1 MKNYTNELNKS
12 PVNNENINI
21 NESIIYDIKQL
32 LKKYRERNR
41 EKKEE
46 KEYNEKIISY
56 R

>member
-1 MKNYTNELNKS
+1 MSQLFMILNSKL
-12 PVNNENINI
+12 
-21 NESIIYDIKQL
+21 KQL